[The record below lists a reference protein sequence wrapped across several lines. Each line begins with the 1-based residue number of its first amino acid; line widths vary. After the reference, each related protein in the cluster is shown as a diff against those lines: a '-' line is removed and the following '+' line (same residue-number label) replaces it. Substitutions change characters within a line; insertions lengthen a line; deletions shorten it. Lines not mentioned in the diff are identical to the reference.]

1 MSGAGRRHRTGT
13 RQPRS
18 QARALGA
25 PAVPRA
31 AAPADHERRCAEQGI
46 PSERAGHVAAKPELA
61 QRMWECALAAKVPFS
76 YFLAEEVY
84 GQCRTLR
91 ARLEERQVRYVS
103 RCPRTSWSRCRT
115 AAPATGAPE
124 QPALTYREI
133 TGCSAGG
140 GRLVR
145 GIPAPKTPNSLPQ
158 ESGRWT

>member
-1 MSGAGRRHRTGT
+1 MSGAGLRHRTGT

-91 ARLEERQVRYVS
+91 ARLEERQVRYVLAV
-103 RCPRTSWSRCRT
+103 PKDELVALPDGRTRH
-115 AAPATGAPE
+115 
-124 QPALTYREI
+124 
-133 TGCSAGG
+133 
-140 GRLVR
+140 
-145 GIPAPKTPNSLPQ
+145 
-158 ESGRWT
+158 